1 MKKRI
6 TIITITIFLIL
17 FSIYSSCSANSVN
30 VSTDKDLTKIQP
42 GEEFKIR
49 LKFNLSEDYAT
60 IQCKLDFNEDKIEI
74 IQNEAYK
81 DLAKISA
88 GKNVYVATVNRKGD
102 IILNTIEGTKGD
114 NTLEISMK
122 VKENVKLIN
131 DKVTVNIIDSTI
143 NMEDSKNMYINIGV
157 QSKFNIIYIVALIV
171 IVAIITIII
180 IKGKKR

>member
-17 FSIYSSCSANSVN
+17 FSIYSSCSANSIN

-131 DKVTVNIIDSTI
+131 DKVTVNIIDST
-143 NMEDSKNMYINIGV
+143 NMYINIGV